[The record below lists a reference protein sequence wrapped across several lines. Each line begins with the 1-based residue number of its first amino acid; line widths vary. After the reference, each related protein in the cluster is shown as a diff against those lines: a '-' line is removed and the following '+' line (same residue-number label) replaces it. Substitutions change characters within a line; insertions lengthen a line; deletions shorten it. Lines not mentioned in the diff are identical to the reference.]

1 LPVAIRAG
9 GGMVSPRRSLA
20 LVHDY
25 LTQRGGAERVV
36 LALAAAYPS
45 APVFTSLYDPEATF
59 PDFADHDVRTLP
71 LDRVAL
77 LRAHHRL
84 ALPLLAPA
92 FSRLSVNAEV
102 AVCSSSGWAHGARV
116 EGRKIVYCHTPAR
129 WLYQRDRYLQGGG
142 PVAAAALGALSPI
155 LRRWDRRAAHSADRY
170 VVNSHEV
177 QRRVSDLYGID
188 AEVVP
193 PPVAID
199 PDAAAEGVE
208 GLSPGFL
215 LCVSRLLPYKNVE
228 AVCAAFALMPERRL
242 VVVGTGPLADQV
254 AATAPANVTLLGH
267 VTDAT
272 LRWLYQAATGL
283 VAPSYEDFGLT
294 PVEAA
299 AFGRPTAALRFGGYL
314 DTTVEE
320 ETGVFFDEPE
330 PGAIAGAVER
340 LSRGSWD
347 ATAIRA
353 HARRFSPER
362 FLERMEAVVAEERA
376 RL

>member
-1 LPVAIRAG
+1 V
-9 GGMVSPRRSLA
+9 A

-36 LALAAAYPS
+36 LALAGDHPA
-45 APVFTSLYDPEATF
+45 APVFTSLYQPSATF
-59 PDFADHDVRTLP
+59 PAFADHDVRPSP
-71 LDRVAL
+71 LNRVAV

-92 FSRLSVNAEV
+92 FSRLSVDAEV

-116 EGRKIVYCHTPAR
+116 AGRKIVYCHTPAR
-129 WLYQRDRYLQGGG
+129 WLYQRDRYLGGAG
-142 PVAAAALGALSPI
+142 PAAAAVLGALTPA
-155 LRRWDRRAAHSADRY
+155 LRRWDRRAAASADRY

-177 QRRVSDLYGID
+177 RRRVADLYGIV

-193 PPVAID
+193 PPVDID
-199 PDAAAEGVE
+199 PAAGTEEVE

-228 AVCAAFALMPERRL
+228 AVCAAFARMPERQL
-242 VVVGTGPLADQV
+242 VVVGAGPLAEAV
-254 AATAPANVTLLGH
+254 AASAPPNVTLLGH
-267 VTDAT
+267 VSDAE
-272 LRWLYQAATGL
+272 LRWLYRESDGL
-283 VAPSYEDFGLT
+283 VAASYEDFGLT
-294 PVEAA
+294 PLEAA

-314 DTTVEE
+314 DTTVEG

-330 PGAIAGAVER
+330 PVRIADAVER
-340 LSRGSWD
+340 LCRSSWD
-347 ATAIRA
+347 TEAIRA
-353 HARRFSPER
+353 HARRFSAQR
-362 FLERMEAVVAEERA
+362 FLERMDALIAEERA